1 MKHSNFWFSALFL
14 VFTFSV
20 FSQKTAVY
28 TQPLK
33 EYRHAI
39 DLYNNR
45 DFVAAQHLFN
55 RLKGEFENS
64 SENKA
69 NCAYYE
75 AFCAIELG
83 EQNGDQ
89 MMIDFVERYPTSL
102 KQNTANIEVGDYY
115 FKNGNYPYALKWYNR
130 VESRNL
136 SVSMEEDFTFKYAYS
151 LFAVRSFKRAKEYFQ
166 KLLNSPEYGARAKYY
181 YGFIAYQEDDFDNA
195 NRYLSE
201 VSDNKELGEDVP
213 YYMANIKFKTG
224 NFQEAIDIA
233 KPFLT
238 KADRNERSELSKI
251 IGESYFNLGQYK
263 EAIPYL
269 LDYRGRRNRWN
280 NTDYYQLG
288 YAYYKQ
294 KEYENAIANFNK
306 IIGGNDMVAQNAYYH
321 LGECYLETDQ
331 KTEALNAFRNAA
343 LMEYEPTIKK
353 DAWLNYAKLSY
364 EIGNPYQSVPDVLK
378 EYLDLY
384 PKSEAKSEI
393 EDLLI
398 SAYITSKDY
407 QGALD
412 ALKGFKDNTNR
423 TLYQKVALYRG
434 IQLFNDDDLDQAKEK
449 FEIAIN
455 EPLDNTTAA
464 RAGFWKSEV
473 DYLKG
478 NYTEALNGYKQ
489 FENMAKS
496 DTIAEIKE
504 VKYALGYTYFKLK
517 DYDNSRQAF
526 QSYIDSKPGDEEK
539 VDDSYIRLGDS
550 YYASSNYN
558 KAIPAY
564 NKVIQNKGA
573 GDDYAFYQRAM
584 SLGFLG
590 KNNEKIDQF
599 NEFLQTFSK
608 SSLRD
613 DAYFELG
620 NAYMQKGE
628 DANALET
635 FARLLQYHKN
645 SSYVPKALLR
655 QGLIYYN
662 TGQDTKALDKYQ
674 QVVKTYPN
682 TAEAKEAVTNAR
694 QIYIDLGRV
703 DEYASWVKS
712 LDFVAVSDSELEKD
726 MYDSAEKQYLQNNLK
741 KAVAAFKKYIEE
753 FPKGQHA
760 VQANFYLAE
769 SLYADNQK
777 PEAEKYYVYLS
788 NLDRN
793 EYTEQ
798 SLARLAQIYLDSQLW
813 KKAIPVL
820 EKLEDM
826 ADHTQ
831 NIIYAQS
838 NLMKGHYELE
848 HYGQAVTYAEK
859 VLGHSKLDD
868 KVRSDAKV
876 IIARS
881 AFKTG
886 DEDKAQEAYEEV
898 AAIATGELKAEA
910 LYYDAY
916 FKNKEG
922 NYKVSNTLI
931 QKLVSDYSAYRY
943 YGAKGL
949 IVMAKNFYELKDA
962 FQATYILENVINNF
976 SEFKDVTDEAK
987 AELQRIKTEEAKT
1000 NESVNPD
1007 N

>member
-1 MKHSNFWFSALFL
+1 
-14 VFTFSV
+14 
-20 FSQKTAVY
+20 
-28 TQPLK
+28 
-33 EYRHAI
+33 
-39 DLYNNR
+39 
-45 DFVAAQHLFN
+45 
-55 RLKGEFENS
+55 
-64 SENKA
+64 
-69 NCAYYE
+69 
-75 AFCAIELG
+75 
-83 EQNGDQ
+83 
-89 MMIDFVERYPTSL
+89 
-102 KQNTANIEVGDYY
+102 
-115 FKNGNYPYALKWYNR
+115 
-130 VESRNL
+130 
-136 SVSMEEDFTFKYAYS
+136 
-151 LFAVRSFKRAKEYFQ
+151 
-166 KLLNSPEYGARAKYY
+166 
-181 YGFIAYQEDDFDNA
+181 
-195 NRYLSE
+195 
-201 VSDNKELGEDVP
+201 
-213 YYMANIKFKTG
+213 
-224 NFQEAIDIA
+224 
-233 KPFLT
+233 
-238 KADRNERSELSKI
+238 
-251 IGESYFNLGQYK
+251 
-263 EAIPYL
+263 
-269 LDYRGRRNRWN
+269 
-280 NTDYYQLG
+280 
-288 YAYYKQ
+288 
-294 KEYENAIANFNK
+294 
-306 IIGGNDMVAQNAYYH
+306 
-321 LGECYLETDQ
+321 
-331 KTEALNAFRNAA
+331 
-343 LMEYEPTIKK
+343 
-353 DAWLNYAKLSY
+353 
-364 EIGNPYQSVPDVLK
+364 
-378 EYLDLY
+378 
-384 PKSEAKSEI
+384 
-393 EDLLI
+393 
-398 SAYITSKDY
+398 
-407 QGALD
+407 
-412 ALKGFKDNTNR
+412 
-423 TLYQKVALYRG
+423 
-434 IQLFNDDDLDQAKEK
+434 
-449 FEIAIN
+449 
-455 EPLDNTTAA
+455 
-464 RAGFWKSEV
+464 
-473 DYLKG
+473 
-478 NYTEALNGYKQ
+478 
-489 FENMAKS
+489 
-496 DTIAEIKE
+496 
-504 VKYALGYTYFKLK
+504 
-517 DYDNSRQAF
+517 
-526 QSYIDSKPGDEEK
+526 
-539 VDDSYIRLGDS
+539 
-550 YYASSNYN
+550 
-558 KAIPAY
+558 
-564 NKVIQNKGA
+564 
-573 GDDYAFYQRAM
+573 
-584 SLGFLG
+584 
-590 KNNEKIDQF
+590 KIDQF

-741 KAVAAFKKYIEE
+741 KAIAAFKKYIEE

-777 PEAEKYYVYLS
+777 QEAEKYYASLS

-793 EYTEQ
+793 EFTEQ

-848 HYGQAVTYAEK
+848 HYDQAVTYAEK
-859 VLGHSKLDD
+859 VLAHSKLDD

-898 AAIATGELKAEA
+898 SAIATGELKAEA
-910 LYYDAY
+910 LFYDAY

-922 NYKVSNTLI
+922 NYKVSNSLI
-931 QKLVSDYSAYRY
+931 QKLVSDYAAYRY

-976 SEFKDVTDEAK
+976 AERKDVTDEAK